1 MRKELVALFPNN
13 RSQVSYAGT
22 PSGETNAML
31 FKSEIVTQVSGSI
44 GGTTYSHNT
53 AGLYRRA
60 RAIPVNPNTAFQQ
73 AVRNNFTTLAL
84 AWSQVLTQ
92 FQRDEWENYAVLTP
106 TTGKLGDPLTLSGQ
120 QMYIRCNAT
129 ILAGANARVDVG
141 PTVPGLTELT
151 APVATASIAGPD
163 ISVAYDNGDA
173 WAIAAGGGLTIQTS
187 RFLSPGKNFFKGP
200 YRILA
205 TVDGDATPPTS
216 PETSASNAFG
226 QVLADATAGQK
237 LSMRYVAFESDGRI
251 SAVTSEMVT
260 VIA

>member
-1 MRKELVALFPNN
+1 
-13 RSQVSYAGT
+13 
-22 PSGETNAML
+22 ML

-92 FQRDEWENYAVLTP
+92 IMRDAWSNYAELSP
-106 TTGKLGDPLTLSGQ
+106 ITGALGDPLTLSGQ

-129 ILAGANARVDVG
+129 RLAGGIARVDVG
-141 PTVPGLTELT
+141 PTIPGLAALT
-151 APVATASIAGPD
+151 PPVATASIAGPD
-163 ISVAYDNGDA
+163 ISVAFTDADA
-173 WAIAAGGGLTIQTS
+173 WANAVGGGLTIQTS
-187 RFLSPGKNFFKGP
+187 RFLSPGKSFFKGP
-200 YRILA
+200 YRILV
-205 TVDGDATPPTS
+205 TVPGAGAPPAS
-216 PETSASNAFG
+216 PETSANNAFG

-237 LSMRYVAFESDGRI
+237 LAMRYVAFEDDGRI
-251 SAVTSEMVT
+251 SAVTSELLIV
-260 VIA
+260 VA